1 MKLLAPER
9 RILTKGI
16 DTPNLNTIEV
26 YEKQGGYS
34 ALKKAF
40 GMAPDAIINE
50 VKASGLR
57 GRGGAGFP
65 TGMKWGFVPFNLG
78 KPIYLLCNADESEP
92 GCFKDRLLLEKNPH
106 LLIEGIIIASFAVR
120 SHKSY
125 IYVRGEYTAAA
136 KIVQKAIDE
145 AYAKGY
151 LGKNILG
158 SKHDLDLVLHRGAGA
173 YICGE
178 ETGLIS
184 SLEGKKGY
192 PRLKP
197 PFPAV
202 SGFLNCP
209 TVVNNVETLS
219 TVPWIITNG
228 GAAYAAY
235 GTEKSKGTRLFCL
248 SGWVNKPGVYEE
260 ELGLPLKV
268 MIDHYGGGMK
278 DGSKLKAVIPG
289 GSSTPPLT
297 PEEVDKC
304 LLDYDHI
311 ATFGS
316 FLGAGGIIVIPE
328 HIPLIKILERISEFY
343 WDESC
348 GQCTPCR
355 EGTGWLFKTIRSI
368 EHHHGAKGDIDDL
381 KKTAQSMMGATICAL
396 SDAAAMPV
404 LGFLK
409 KFPQDFQ
416 ALLDEAE
423 RLRQVPAGR
432 KLDGQEEANAGGL
445 V

>member
-9 RILTKGI
+9 RIL
-16 DTPNLNTIEV
+16 LNTIDQPGLNTLEG
-26 YEKQGGYS
+26 YERTGGYQ
-34 ALKKAF
+34 ALKKALA
-40 GMAPDAIINE
+40 MESAALIEE
-50 VKASGLR
+50 VKKSGLR

-65 TGMKWGFVPFNLG
+65 TGMKWGFVPMNTG

-106 LLIEGIIIASFAVR
+106 LLIEGILIASLAVK

-125 IYVRGEYTAAA
+125 IYIRGEYAYAARV
-136 KIVQKAIDE
+136 VQKAIDE

-151 LGKNILG
+151 LGSKVMG
-158 SKHDLDLVLHRGAGA
+158 SAHSLDLVLHRGAGA

-192 PRLKP
+192 PKLKP

-202 SGFLNCP
+202 SGFLGCP

-219 TVPWIITNG
+219 TVPWIIQHG
-228 GAAYAAY
+228 GEAYATY
-235 GTEKSKGTRLFCL
+235 GTEKSKGTRLFCI

-260 ELGLPLKV
+260 ELGIPLKDL
-268 MIDHYGGGMK
+268 IHHYGGGIK
-278 DGSKLKAVIPG
+278 DGGKLKAVIPG
-289 GSSTPPLT
+289 GSSTPPLNA
-297 PEEVDKC
+297 EEVETAI
-304 LLDYDHI
+304 LDYE
-311 ATFGS
+311 AMAKLGT

-328 HIPLIKILERISEFY
+328 HYPLIKILERISEFY

-355 EGTGWLFKTIRSI
+355 EGTGWLYKMV
-368 EHHHGAKGDIDDL
+368 EQLMHHKATRADVDGM
-381 KKTAQSMMGATICAL
+381 KKTAKSMMGATICAL

-404 LGFLK
+404 LGFLN
-409 KFPQDFQ
+409 KFPKEFESYL
-416 ALLDEAE
+416 A
-423 RLRQVPAGR
+423 
-432 KLDGQEEANAGGL
+432 EEAPKG
-445 V
+445 

>member
-1 MKLLAPER
+1 MKLLSKER
-9 RILTKGI
+9 QILLRNIG
-16 DTPNLNTIEV
+16 TPDLHTLTG
-26 YEKQGGYS
+26 YESTGGYKN
-34 ALKKAF
+34 LKKAL
-40 GMAPDAIINE
+40 GMAPDAIIEE
-50 VKASGLR
+50 VKKSGLR

-65 TGMKWGFVPFNLG
+65 TGMKWGFVPFKMG

-92 GCFKDRLLLEKNPH
+92 GCFKDRLLLEHNPH

-120 SHKSY
+120 SNKSY
-125 IYVRGEYTAAA
+125 IYVRGEYTKAA

-158 SKHDLDLVLHRGAGA
+158 STHSLELVLHRGAGA

-219 TVPWIITNG
+219 NIPWIIEHG
-228 GAAYAAY
+228 GAQYATY

-268 MIDHYGGGMK
+268 MIEHYGGGMK
-278 DGSKLKAVIPG
+278 NGAKLKAVIPG

-297 PEEVDKC
+297 AEEAEKC
-304 LLDYDHI
+304 ILDYESV
-311 ATFGS
+311 AQFGT
-316 FLGAGGIIVIPE
+316 FLGAGGIIVIPD
-328 HIPLIKILERISEFY
+328 HIPLIKILERIAEFY

-355 EGTGWLFKTIRSI
+355 EGTGWLYKTIRAM
-368 EHHHGAKGDIDDL
+368 EHHRGAKEDINDL
-381 KKTAQSMMGATICAL
+381 KRTAKSMMGATICAL

-404 LGFLK
+404 LGFLN
-409 KFPQDFQ
+409 KFPAEFE
-416 ALLDEAE
+416 ALLAEAE
-423 RLRQVPAGR
+423 RRRQVPAGR
-432 KLDGQEEANAGGL
+432 TLGDLEVGG
-445 V
+445 

>member
-9 RILTKGI
+9 RILTR
-16 DTPNLNTIEV
+16 DLETPQLHTLSV
-26 YEKQGGYS
+26 YESKGGYQN
-34 ALKKAF
+34 LKKALK
-40 GMAPDAIINE
+40 MSPDQIIEE
-50 VKASGLR
+50 VKKSGLR

-65 TGMKWGFVPFNLG
+65 TGQKWSFVPFQSG

-92 GCFKDRLLLEKNPH
+92 GTFKDRVILEKNPH
-106 LLIEGIIIASFAVR
+106 QLIEGIIISAFAVR
-120 SHKSY
+120 SKKSY
-125 IYVRGEYTAAA
+125 LYIRGEYAEAAR
-136 KIVQKAIDE
+136 ILEKAIHE
-145 AYAKGY
+145 AYERGY

-158 SKHDLDLVLHRGAGA
+158 SSHTLDLVLHRGAGA

-184 SLEGKKGY
+184 SLEGKKGQ
-192 PRLKP
+192 PKLKP

-209 TVVNNVETLS
+209 TVVNNVETLA
-219 TVPWIITNG
+219 TIPWIIEHG
-228 GAAYAAY
+228 GEAYSAY
-235 GTEKSKGTRLFCL
+235 GVGTAKGTRLFCL

-260 ELGLPLKV
+260 EMGIPLKDF
-268 MIDHYGGGMK
+268 IEHYGGGMK
-278 DGSKLKAVIPG
+278 DGAKLKAVIPG

-297 PEEVDKC
+297 PAEVETAT
-304 LLDYDHI
+304 LDYDCM
-311 ATFGS
+311 TKFGT
-316 FLGAGGIIVIPE
+316 FLGSGGIIVIPE
-328 HIPLIKILERISEFY
+328 HFSLITLLERLTEFY

-355 EGTGWLFKTIRSI
+355 EGTGWLYKMVKGI
-368 EHHHGAKGDIDDL
+368 EHGEGTLKDFNDL
-381 KKTAQSMMGATICAL
+381 QKTAKSMMGTTICAL

-409 KFPQDFQ
+409 KFPEEIK
-416 ALLDEAE
+416 AHLKTSA
-423 RLRQVPAGR
+423 AG
-432 KLDGQEEANAGGL
+432 DG